1 VADDL
6 TSSPAV
12 SLAAVRYGMPVLDV
26 RGAFL
31 GTIEYVGT
39 AEPGTAS
46 RSAETPHADDPH
58 WRIGLVRL
66 QACGRRGCD
75 LFVASAHIAYIDD
88 DHVRLSITASEAIT
102 EDQSTAGPG

>member
-1 VADDL
+1 VDDDL

-31 GTIEYVGT
+31 GTIEYVGS
-39 AEPGTAS
+39 AEPGAAL
-46 RSAETPHADDPH
+46 RSEEACPGDDPRR
-58 WRIGLVRL
+58 RIGLVRL
-66 QACGRRGCD
+66 QAGGRRDCD
-75 LFVASAHIAYIDD
+75 LFVASAHIAYVAD

-102 EDQSTAGPG
+102 GDRATAGPG